1 MADNLKERTA
11 KGLLWGTINNGT
23 AQVLNLV
30 IGIFLARKLDATDY
44 GIVGVLAIFGAIASS
59 LQNCGLAPALINIK
73 TPTHKDYN
81 AVFWM
86 NLSISMGLYVIL
98 FLSAPL
104 IAAFFHQPCLVSV
117 SRYMFLGLPIQALS
131 IASGAYLMKNMM
143 NREIAIIGIVSLA
156 LSGAVGILMAYQGF
170 SYWSLVA
177 QQLINVT
184 CITLGRFYYVP
195 WMPSLHIDLTPVK
208 QMLGFSVKLMIT
220 SIVNALNFHVLTFVF
235 GRFLPIQAV
244 GYYAQANKW
253 NNMAKTTISDAI
265 GQVAQTVMVSVSDER
280 DRDIR
285 VFRKLMR
292 FTAFLSFPAL
302 LGLALV
308 SREFIILTIGEKWM
322 DSILLLQI
330 LCIGGAFLPFYT
342 LYQNLAISHGRS
354 DIYMWYNIGQIV
366 IQLAIVLL
374 LYKLGIVAIVCA
386 SSAFIVLWLVAWHL
400 VGYRLIGL
408 RFIHLLMDTLPFL
421 FVALAVMAAT
431 YVITMRI
438 ENLALLLALHILIAA
453 VLYVGAMKLLQ
464 AKVMEETLQFLFK
477 KKVSK

>member
-302 LGLALV
+302 FGLALV

-354 DIYMWYNIGQIV
+354 DIYMWYNIGQII

-386 SSAFIVLWLVAWHL
+386 SSAFLVLWLVAWHL
-400 VGYRLIGL
+400 VGYQLIGL
-408 RFIHLLMDTLPFL
+408 RFTHLLMDTLPFL

-431 YVITMRI
+431 FVITMRI
-438 ENLALLLALHILIAA
+438 ENLALLLALRILIAA

>member
-11 KGLLWGTINNGT
+11 KGILWGTVNNGT
-23 AQVLNLV
+23 AQLLNLV

-73 TPTHKDYN
+73 TPTQKDYN

-98 FLSAPL
+98 FFSAPL

-117 SRYMFLGLPIQALS
+117 SRYMFLGLPLQAVS
-131 IASGAYLMKNMM
+131 IASGAYMLKNMM
-143 NREIAIIGIVSLA
+143 NREIAIIAIISLA
-156 LSGAVGILMAYQGF
+156 LSGAIGIFMAYHGF

-177 QQLINVT
+177 QQLVNVT

-195 WMPSLHIDLTPVK
+195 WTPSLHIDMTPVK
-208 QMLGFSVKLMIT
+208 QMLGFSIKLMIT
-220 SIVNALNFHVLTFVF
+220 SVVNALNFHVLTFIF
-235 GRFLPIQAV
+235 GRFLPIQTV

-265 GQVAQTVMVSVSDER
+265 GQVAQPVMVSVSDER
-280 DRDIR
+280 DRDVR
-285 VFRKLMR
+285 VFRKMMR

-308 SREFIILTIGEKWM
+308 SREFILLAIGEKWT

-354 DIYMWYNIGQIV
+354 GLYMWYNIGQIV
-366 IQLAIVLL
+366 MQLAIVLL
-374 LYKLGIVAIVCA
+374 FYKQGIVAIVCA
-386 SSAFIVLWLVAWHL
+386 SSAFIVLWLMVWHL
-400 VGYRLIGL
+400 VGVRLIGL
-408 RFIHLLMDTLPFL
+408 RFSHLLMDTLPFL
-421 FVALAVMAAT
+421 FVALAVMVVT
-431 YVITMRI
+431 YFVTMRI
-438 ENLALLLALHILIAA
+438 ENLPLLLTLRILIAA
-453 VLYVGAMKLLQ
+453 GLYAGAMKLLQ
-464 AKVMEETLQFLFK
+464 AKVMEETLQFFLK
-477 KKVSK
+477 KKVSQ

>member
-11 KGLLWGTINNGT
+11 QGLLWGTINNGT

-302 LGLALV
+302 FGLALV

-354 DIYMWYNIGQIV
+354 DIYMWYNIGQII

-400 VGYRLIGL
+400 VGYQLIGL
-408 RFIHLLMDTLPFL
+408 RFTHLLMDTLPFL

-431 YVITMRI
+431 FVITMRI
-438 ENLALLLALHILIAA
+438 ENLALLLALRILIAA

>member
-1 MADNLKERTA
+1 MVDNLKERTA
-11 KGLLWGTINNGT
+11 KGLLWGTVNNGM
-23 AQVLNLV
+23 AQLLNLV

-59 LQNCGLAPALINIK
+59 LQNCGLLPALINIK
-73 TPTHKDYN
+73 APSHKDYN
-81 AVFWM
+81 AVFWI
-86 NLSISMGLYVIL
+86 NLSISIGLYIIL

-104 IAAFFHQPCLVSV
+104 IATFFHQPCLVSV
-117 SRYMFLGLPIQALS
+117 SRCIFLGLPIQALC
-131 IASGAYLMKNMM
+131 IASGAFMLKNMM
-143 NREIAIIGIVSLA
+143 NREIAIITIVSLS
-156 LSGAVGILMAYQGF
+156 LSGAIGILMAYQGF

-195 WMPSLHIDLTPVK
+195 WKPSLHIDLTPLK
-208 QMLGFSVKLMIT
+208 QMLNTSIKLMIT
-220 SIVNALNFHVLTFVF
+220 SIVNALNFHVLTFIF
-235 GRFLPIQAV
+235 GRFLPIHVV

-253 NNMAKTTISDAI
+253 NNMAKATISDAI
-265 GQVAQTVMVSVSDER
+265 GQVAQTVMVSVSDEK

-285 VFRKLMR
+285 VFRKMMR

-308 SREFIILTIGEKWM
+308 SREFIILAIGEKWM

-366 IQLAIVLL
+366 IQLGIVLL
-374 LYKLGIVAIVCA
+374 FYKQGIIAIVCA
-386 SSAFIVLWLVAWHL
+386 SSAFIVLWLLVWHL
-400 VGYRLIGL
+400 VGIRLIGL
-408 RFIHLLMDTLPFL
+408 RFTHLLMDTLPFL
-421 FVALAVMAAT
+421 FVALGVMVAT
-431 YVITMRI
+431 YVITIRI
-438 ENLALLLALHILIAA
+438 ENLLLLLVLRIVIAA
-453 VLYVGAMKLLQ
+453 ALYAGAMKLLQ
-464 AKVMEETLQFLFK
+464 AKVMEETFQFLFK
-477 KKVSK
+477 KKVSQ